1 MNEKETLKKAL
12 GGDINAY
19 QQLFSTFQEQLKSY
33 LYRLLA
39 NRNDA
44 EDLLHDT
51 FIRSFDKI
59 NLYKGESSLKTWVF
73 QIGTNLAYNEL
84 KKRKRWTEDSA
95 AQAKDLV
102 LNNPELADSVQ
113 KTNQT
118 SPYGQYEI
126 REHIDT
132 CFTCI
137 GKTLLIENQ
146 IAIILKDIYE
156 FSVQEI
162 GDILNK
168 TDGVVKYILQDGRKT
183 MMDVFERRCALINK
197 EGVCNQCSELNGWFN
212 PKQAQQEALNQ
223 LSLVKGSKKYNR
235 EELYE
240 LRKMLVKGINP
251 LSSQGHELQ
260 ESLMRCNR
268 LAMGEESG
276 F

>member
-1 MNEKETLKKAL
+1 MKQNEILKKAL
-12 GGDINAY
+12 SGDINSY
-19 QQLFSTFQEQLKSY
+19 QSLFATFQDQLKSY

-84 KKRKRWTEDSA
+84 KKRNRWTVDSA
-95 AQAKDLV
+95 AKAKELV
-102 LNNPELADSVQ
+102 LGNADLAGSIEKV
-113 KTNQT
+113 NRT

-146 IAIILKDIYE
+146 IAVILKDIYD
-156 FSVQEI
+156 FSIQEI
-162 GDILNK
+162 GEILNK
-168 TDGVVKYILQDGRKT
+168 TDGVVKYILQDGRNT
-183 MMDVFERRCALINK
+183 MMDVFEHRCALINK
-197 EGVCNQCSELNGWFN
+197 EGICNQCSELNGWFN
-212 PKQAQQEALNQ
+212 PKQDQQEALNK
-223 LSLVKGSKKYNR
+223 LSLAKGSKKYNR
-235 EELYE
+235 EELYA
-240 LRKMLVKGINP
+240 LRKELVKGVNP
-251 LSSQGHELQ
+251 LSSEGHELQ

-268 LAMGEESG
+268 QAMGEEG
-276 F
+276 L